1 MADLEMRAV
10 YAQTLIEL
18 AEQDERIVLL
28 EADLMKATGTG
39 VFKQRFPERAFNV
52 GVAEANMVG
61 IAAGLATEGKIPFA
75 ATFGCFAGRRVY
87 DQFFISANYAG
98 LGVHLVG
105 TDPGVTATY
114 NGGTHMPF
122 EDMGVMRNIPRLT
135 VFEPSDPVSLAAL
148 VKRSACHESATYM
161 RLHRGPIPAIYAE
174 GETFEFGRGK
184 TLEDGRD
191 VALFAIGAVMVREAL
206 AARKLLAQDG
216 IRAAVIDMHTVK
228 PLDKELV
235 LTWALKT
242 GAIVTCENHQVSGGL
257 GAAVAEVLAETC
269 SARLKRVGVHDE
281 FGEVGDLEYL
291 KQRYKLTAEDIR
303 QTTKEFLEWKRD

>member
-1 MADLEMRAV
+1 MADIEMRAV

-18 AEQDERIVLL
+18 GEQDERIVVL

-52 GVAEANMVG
+52 GVAEANMVC

-87 DQFFISANYAG
+87 DQFFLSANYAG

-122 EDMGVMRNIPRLT
+122 EDMGIMRNIPKLT
-135 VFEPSDPVSLAAL
+135 VFEPADPVSLAAL
-148 VKRSACHESATYM
+148 FKQSAYLGKATYM
-161 RLHRGPIPAIYAE
+161 RLHRPAVPPLYPE
-174 GETFEFGRGK
+174 GETFELGKGK
-184 TLEDGRD
+184 TLEDGSD
-191 VALFAIGAVMVREAL
+191 VAIFATGAVLVREAL

-216 IRAAVIDMHTVK
+216 ISAAVIDMHTVK
-228 PLDKELV
+228 PLDEELV
-235 LTWALKT
+235 REWARKT
-242 GAIVTCENHQVSGGL
+242 GAIVTCENHQVIGGL
-257 GAAVAEVLAETC
+257 GSAVAEVLAETC
-269 SARLKRVGVHDE
+269 PTRLKRIGVRDE

-303 QTTKEFLEWKRD
+303 QTTKEFLECKRD